1 MITINNPDNL
11 KYCNQVQFSKIIGK
25 TKQYVTTLKSEK
37 KLVFKGKLIDVDKTL
52 KLLESLSDPSKQKTK
67 FVNDIPDNIKGNLT
81 DEEIEDI
88 LKNEDPSDF
97 NQSKSRKEYYLSK
110 IAQLNFM
117 KESDKLIEKELVELQ
132 YFNISRLLRDKIFNI
147 KYRVAS
153 QLSIMSD
160 PNEIANL
167 LDKEFRLVFSDIV
180 EDIEKQL
187 KELEQD
193 YNDNE

>member
-1 MITINNPDNL
+1 MIKINNPDNL
-11 KYCNQVQFSKIIGK
+11 KFCNQVQFANILGK
-25 TKQYVTTLKSEK
+25 TKQHITNLKKENK
-37 KLVFKGKLIDVDKTL
+37 IIFKGKQIDVDETL
-52 KLLESLSDPSKQKTK
+52 KLLQKMADPSKQKTK
-67 FVNDIPDNIKGNLT
+67 FVDIPDNVKGNLT

-88 LKNEDPSDF
+88 LKNENPNDF

-117 KESDKLIEKELVELQ
+117 KESDTLIEKELVELQ

-153 QLSIMSD
+153 QISIMND
-160 PNEIANL
+160 PNEISNL

-180 EDIEKQL
+180 EEIDKQL